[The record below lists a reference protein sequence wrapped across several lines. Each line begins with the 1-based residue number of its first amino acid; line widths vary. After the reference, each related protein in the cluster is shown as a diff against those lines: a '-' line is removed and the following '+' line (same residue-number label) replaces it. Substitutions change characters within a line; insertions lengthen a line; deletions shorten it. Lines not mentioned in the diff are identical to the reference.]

1 MSAGRVLFV
10 EDEDSISEPFAELLR
25 AEGFEAMVARTAAEA
40 LSLAEQIH
48 PDVVLLDVMLPDGD
62 GRDVCREL
70 RRRSDVPILMLTA
83 RADVTDRVLGLELGA
98 DDYVVKPF
106 SSVEVISRIRALLRR
121 SRGAAGPS
129 DDVRRVG
136 DLTVDFAAHRVTL
149 REHELAL
156 SRKEF
161 DLLAVLARNAGRV
174 VRREDLM
181 AEVWD
186 ENWFG
191 STRTLDVHVGF
202 LRRKLGDDGHAP
214 RLIQTVRGVGF
225 RLRAEEDSPSA

>member
-1 MSAGRVLFV
+1 V

-25 AEGFEAMVARTAAEA
+25 AEGFEPVVARTAAEA
-40 LSLAEQIH
+40 LTLAEEIR

-98 DDYVVKPF
+98 DDYVTKPF

-121 SRGAAGPS
+121 ARGAAGPS

-149 REHELAL
+149 RDHELAL

-191 STRTLDVHVGF
+191 PTRTLDVHVGF

>member
-1 MSAGRVLFV
+1 V

-25 AEGFEAMVARTAAEA
+25 AEGFEPVVARTAAEA
-40 LSLAEQIH
+40 LTLAEEIR

-106 SSVEVISRIRALLRR
+106 SAVEVISRIRALLRR
-121 SRGAAGPS
+121 ARGAAGPS

-149 REHELAL
+149 RDHELTL

-191 STRTLDVHVGF
+191 PTRTLDVHVGF

-225 RLRAEEDSPSA
+225 RLQAEEDSPSA